1 MRLNTF
7 AFISQH
13 GHILRQLK
21 GRIRPLLAERGIDQR
36 GLRTACRL
44 DVRVVDLPFELVGQI
59 HSGRDTEPE
68 FLHILV
74 PDVDAFGLVF
84 VVQSFADHI
93 DHEDVGGM
101 LDRQRRVHAPVY
113 MA

>member
-1 MRLNTF
+1 M
-7 AFISQH
+7 
-13 GHILRQLK
+13 K
-21 GRIRPLLAERGIDQR
+21 GRIRALLAERSIHQR

-44 DVRVVDLPFELVGQI
+44 DVRVVDLAFELVGQI
-59 HSGRDTEPE
+59 HSGRNPEAE
-68 FLHILV
+68 FLHILI

-84 VVQSFADHI
+84 VVQPFADHI

-101 LDRQRRVHAPVY
+101 LDSQCRVHPPVY